1 MTRISRGAIAKK
13 RRKKIFKITEGF
25 RGSHSKLFRTAN
37 QQAMKSLQ
45 YAYFDRRKKK
55 RNYKS
60 IWIRRINAASK
71 LTGISYNK
79 TINTLKKRKVQI
91 NKKILS
97 EIIIHDLTIFK
108 KLIKI

>member
-1 MTRISRGAIAKK
+1 MTRIKRGSVARQ

-60 IWIRRINAASK
+60 IWIRRINAASRIIGK
-71 LTGISYNK
+71 SYN
-79 TINTLKKRKVQI
+79 TLIHILKKQKIQL

-97 EIIIHDLTIFK
+97 E
-108 KLIKI
+108 LIVKDQKVFQRLIQN